1 MDFINKIELRG
12 VVGSCRVANCGPAT
26 ACTFSLATEYCY
38 KSQDGGG
45 VVIDTLWMQVIA
57 YGPKPGWPDFGK
69 IQKGSK
75 VYVHGQLRAKRYC
88 DEQGIDRTCYE
99 VVAQDLKLV
108 EE

>member
-38 KSQDGGG
+38 KSQDGG
-45 VVIDTLWMQVIA
+45 VVIDVLWLSVVA
-57 YGPKPGWPDFGK
+57 CGPKPGWPDLSQ

-75 VYVHGQLRAKRYC
+75 VHVIGRLRAKRYC
-88 DEQGIDRTCYE
+88 DGEGIDRTVYE
-99 VVAQDLKLV
+99 VVAQELEILEQD
-108 EE
+108 